1 MGGFP
6 MGLAPIRV
14 VGGGAGRGLI
24 LLGLE
29 VTGVLGFRLL
39 IVGRFGLGFRC
50 RNGIRHPDDGYR
62 CELMLRGWWVRLGER
77 QQLLFEVFGGDLVQ
91 GTGRHL
97 GGGDSHFLRPGENE
111 FALEVELLGDVVNAD
126 GHTGNREK
134 DGGLGV
140 VVGLQ

>member
-1 MGGFP
+1 LVLLGV
-6 MGLAPIRV
+6 V
-14 VGGGAGRGLI
+14 VGGSFLAFRVLV
-24 LLGLE
+24 LLGL
-29 VTGVLGFRLL
+29 
-39 IVGRFGLGFRC
+39 GLRFRC
-50 RNGIRHPDDGYR
+50 RSGIGHPDDGYR
-62 CELMLRGWWVRLGER
+62 CELMLRGRRVRLGER
-77 QQLLFEVFGGDLVQ
+77 QQLLFEVFGSDLVQ

-111 FALEVELLGDVVNAD
+111 LALEVELLGDVVNAD

>member
-1 MGGFP
+1 M
-6 MGLAPIRV
+6 
-14 VGGGAGRGLI
+14 GGGAGRSVI

-29 VTGVLGFRLL
+29 VAGFFLAFRIL
-39 IVGRFGLGFRC
+39 IVGGLGFRFGG
-50 RNGIRHPDDGYR
+50 RSRIGHPDDGYR
-62 CELMLRGWWVRLGER
+62 CELMLRGRRVGLCER

-97 GGGDSHFLRPGENE
+97 GGGDSHFLRPCENE
-111 FALEVELLGDVVNAD
+111 LALEVELLGDVVNAD

-134 DGGLGV
+134 DGGRSV